1 MARTIEEFC
10 GQKKKDLEKFQSGFN
25 FILNFY
31 CCRYKKILNVNKV
44 KKKDVYC

>member
-31 CCRYKKILNVNKV
+31 CCRYVLAGIV
-44 KKKDVYC
+44 KAN